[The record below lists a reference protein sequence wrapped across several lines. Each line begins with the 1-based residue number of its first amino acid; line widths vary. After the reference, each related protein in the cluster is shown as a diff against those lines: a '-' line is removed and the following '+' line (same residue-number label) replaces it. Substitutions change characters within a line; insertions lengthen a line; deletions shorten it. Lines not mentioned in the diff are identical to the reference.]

1 MMAANISDE
10 TYCELEKLSNSQID
24 ELVKV
29 LGIGFLNDIDKE
41 DKIFV
46 ISNEQPESEL
56 KDALK
61 KLKQNKNRLVNA
73 N

>member
-1 MMAANISDE
+1 MMDANISDE